1 MNDSLSQVLC
11 VSSALRILQH
21 DSMSAT
27 VVLGDLHV
35 IGGNVSSPL
44 LKISHR
50 IALSR
55 HQARNQAVR
64 FNQAPVWIIYKSAL
78 NRTPSFEKVF
88 CRRHSVDVKALR
100 PFCAVLK
107 RGFNSPTISYFGHCE
122 RVLWTEAL
130 SQALRAT
137 LKETR
142 KIDTNNYSYDQGD
155 RDCYCA
161 HVIDLLLVKA

>member
-78 NRTPSFEKVF
+78 NRTTSFQKVRELG
-88 CRRHSVDVKALR
+88 C
-100 PFCAVLK
+100 
-107 RGFNSPTISYFGHCE
+107 
-122 RVLWTEAL
+122 
-130 SQALRAT
+130 
-137 LKETR
+137 
-142 KIDTNNYSYDQGD
+142 
-155 RDCYCA
+155 
-161 HVIDLLLVKA
+161 LLVISGSDPVAQPERRNRTDATRLRRCGWPCNFPRRPEHPLPSEWND